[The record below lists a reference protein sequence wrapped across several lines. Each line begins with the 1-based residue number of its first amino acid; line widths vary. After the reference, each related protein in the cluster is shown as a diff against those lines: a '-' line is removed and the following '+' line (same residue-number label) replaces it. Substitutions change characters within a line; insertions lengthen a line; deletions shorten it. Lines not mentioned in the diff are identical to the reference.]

1 VNQYKAKR
9 AEYERS
15 ATEWDRL
22 RDKHIRLFS
31 VLTLLQQEANWL
43 ALAAIDSFFSWTEH
57 VFIHL
62 AILQGKC
69 ITGNDI
75 ARLAVANWDAKFKAA
90 LDINEPDT
98 KHYYDELTVI
108 RRQLRNFVSHG
119 SFGKQG
125 EAFSF
130 HSGTGAVPVS
140 LPYREHGVSFRLG
153 IGIEFVDHDAITLIH
168 DFIGHLW
175 SGPRRPARIYLQ
187 HEDLPLIL
195 TMAQSGEYARGMAS
209 EEEMTEL
216 VDHLSRER
224 DRHAN
229 MDF

>member
-1 VNQYKAKR
+1 VDQYEAKR
-9 AEYERS
+9 AELERS
-15 ATEWDRL
+15 AQEKNNL
-22 RDKHIRLFS
+22 RDKHIRLLR
-31 VLTLLQQEANWL
+31 VLTLPKEANWL

-57 VFIHL
+57 VLIHL

-69 ITGNDI
+69 ITGDDI
-75 ARLAVANWDAKFKAA
+75 ASLAVANWDAKSA

-108 RRQLRNFVSHG
+108 RRQLRNFVAHG

-187 HEDLPLIL
+187 HEDLPLVL
-195 TMAQSGEYARGMAS
+195 TMAQSGEYARAMAS

>member
-1 VNQYKAKR
+1 LFEVPM
-9 AEYERS
+9 
-15 ATEWDRL
+15 
-22 RDKHIRLFS
+22 RLFG
-31 VLTLLQQEANWL
+31 LTPLQQEANWL

-57 VFIHL
+57 VLIHL

-69 ITGNDI
+69 TTGDDI
-75 ARLAVANWDAKFKAA
+75 AGLAAAKWDAKFKAA

-108 RRQLRNFVSHG
+108 RRQLRNFVAHG
-119 SFGKQG
+119 SFGNLG

-130 HSGTGAVPVS
+130 HSGTGAVPVT
-140 LPYREHGVSFRLG
+140 LPHREDGTSFRLG
-153 IGIEFVDHDAITLIH
+153 VGIEFVDHDAITLIH

-187 HEDLPLIL
+187 HEALPLIL
-195 TMAQSGEYARGMAS
+195 TMAQSGEYARAMAS
-209 EEEMTEL
+209 DEKMTEL
-216 VDHLSRER
+216 VYHLRRES
-224 DRHAN
+224 DRHAK